1 MDLRTGCAYWLIR
14 NGLLASYPRLDRDE
28 DADIAIIGAGIT
40 GGAAAYGFSRAGAN
54 VVVLDRR
61 DVASGS
67 SAASTGLLMYEI
79 DKSLGD
85 LARQVGID
93 AAVRSYRLGVEAIN
107 RIEAICGDLGD
118 SCGFARRPSLYLAS
132 SRRDA
137 AMLTS
142 EHALRRAHGFAVDL
156 LTADEVRSRFGLRAP
171 AALWSVGQAEVD
183 CYRLTHGL
191 LAAAARAGAR
201 IYDRTDVVKVRRIAG
216 RLELRTDGRCRVRA
230 HRVIWAG
237 GYEMTESIGRRAT
250 DLTSTWA
257 CATEPVG
264 AFEPWQ
270 ERCLIWETARPYF
283 YLRTTDDGRV
293 LLGGEDS
300 RYSRRHTR
308 TRLLTAKTDTLLRR
322 FRRMFPKIAVE
333 AAYSWAG
340 VFAET
345 RDGLPCVGA
354 MRGDP
359 MTWYA
364 LGYGGNGITLGVI
377 AADLLLDAWEGRVN
391 EDAQIF
397 RFSRPSLR

>member
-28 DADIAIIGAGIT
+28 NADIAIIGAGVT
-40 GGAAAYGFSRAGAN
+40 GAAAAYRLSLAGAN
-54 VVVLDRR
+54 VVVVDRR

-85 LARQVGID
+85 LARLVGID
-93 AAVRSYRLGVEAIN
+93 AAVRSYRLGVEAID
-107 RIEAICGDLGD
+107 RIEAICGDVGD
-118 SCGFARRPSLYLAS
+118 SCGFARRPCLYLAS

-137 AMLTS
+137 AMLVT

-156 LTADEVRSRFGLRAP
+156 LTAGDVISRFGLRAP
-171 AALWSVGQAEVD
+171 GALWSQGEAEID
-183 CYRLTHGL
+183 CYRFTHRL

-201 IYDRTDVVKVRRIAG
+201 IYDRSDVVNIRRVAG
-216 RLELRTDGRCRVRA
+216 RLEIRTGDRCRVRA
-230 HRVIWAG
+230 RRVIWAG
-237 GYEMTESIGRRAT
+237 GYETTESIRERVT
-250 DLTSTWA
+250 NLNSTWT
-257 CATEPVG
+257 CATEPV
-264 AFEPWQ
+264 ATFESWE

-300 RYSRRHTR
+300 RYSQRHTR
-308 TRLLTAKTDTLLRR
+308 TRLLTAKADTLLRR
-322 FRRMFPKIAVE
+322 FRRMFPKITVE

-345 RDGLPCVGA
+345 RDGLPCIGA

-359 MTWYA
+359 DTWYA
-364 LGYGGNGITLGVI
+364 LGYGGNGITLSVI
-377 AADLLLDAWEGRVN
+377 AADLLRDAWEGRAN
-391 EDAQIF
+391 QDAQIF